1 MHVYHAALD
10 RKPIITIAGFQG
22 SGKSSTARL
31 VAKKLNFK
39 HFSSGDLFR
48 EIAKERGLSIEA
60 INLTAEEQKEI
71 DYEVDERLKAMANDR
86 DLVIDSRLA
95 FHWIP
100 DSFKVFLLL
109 DPDTAA
115 ERIYEQIR
123 TEGRKSQSAASI
135 EEVKKNIEIRRA
147 SEKRRYFDLYQLDP
161 MDPAHFDVVIDT
173 KENGLEAVAE
183 KVVDAYRGWASA

>member
-1 MHVYHAALD
+1 MD